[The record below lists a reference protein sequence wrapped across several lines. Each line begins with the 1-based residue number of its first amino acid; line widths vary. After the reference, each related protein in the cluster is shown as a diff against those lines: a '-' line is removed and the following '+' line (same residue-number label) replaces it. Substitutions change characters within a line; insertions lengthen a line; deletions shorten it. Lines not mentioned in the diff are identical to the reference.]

1 MKQRRE
7 KFESVHLA
15 EFPKA
20 TFRDKALKRKWKLLK
35 ELFILTRAMRAKN
48 NLKVRQP
55 LKKIMVALDKSKHE
69 ALSKM
74 KDVILEEVNI
84 KELAYLN

>member
-1 MKQRRE
+1 MEVAQN
-7 KFESVHLA
+7 VVY
-15 EFPKA
+15 
-20 TFRDKALKRKWKLLK
+20 
-35 ELFILTRAMRAKN
+35 LTRAMRAKS

-74 KDVILEEVNI
+74 KDVILGRSEHKRI
-84 KELAYLN
+84 AYLN